1 MCCLR
6 RHLWFHLD
14 AAQSHTLSPVVSI
27 KNLVQ
32 GYGIERAGPEHLL
45 YRGQG
50 LGLLVIGIEVVVLVS
65 KLWAASG
72 ALFEQVPREAAAAP
86 PGSHPRLLGCSC
98 VPRLSLLPGPRSP
111 RSSGKQ

>member
-1 MCCLR
+1 M
-6 RHLWFHLD
+6 
-14 AAQSHTLSPVVSI
+14 
-27 KNLVQ
+27 
-32 GYGIERAGPEHLL
+32 L
-45 YRGQG
+45 YWGQG

-72 ALFEQVPREAAAAP
+72 ALFEQVPREAVAAP